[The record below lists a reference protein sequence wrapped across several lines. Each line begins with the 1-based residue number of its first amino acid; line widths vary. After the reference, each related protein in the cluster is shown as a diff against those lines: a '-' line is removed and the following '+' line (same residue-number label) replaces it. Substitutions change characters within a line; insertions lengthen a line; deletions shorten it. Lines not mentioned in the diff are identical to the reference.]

1 MLNGSAEMVCGDKKR
16 NKQKMEILLLLGL
29 GLAVGV
35 ISGLIGIGGGV
46 LLVPALIYLLGYSQ
60 LEAQGTTLALLVP
73 PIGILGVWTYYQRG
87 YVDIKAAGLICLGFV
102 LGGLLGAK
110 FAIALSPTL
119 LKRVFGLAT
128 LGISV
133 RMLFLLSL
141 RMGCLDA

>member
-1 MLNGSAEMVCGDKKR
+1 MLDGSAKIER
-16 NKQKMEILLLLGL
+16 NKQEMEILLLLAL

-46 LLVPALIYLLGYSQ
+46 VLVPALIYLLGYSQ

-87 YVDIKAAGLICLGFV
+87 YVDIKAAALICLGFV
-102 LGGLLGAK
+102 LGGWLGAK
-110 FAIALSPTL
+110 FAIALPPTL

-133 RMLFLLSL
+133 RMLFF
-141 RMGCLDA
+141 